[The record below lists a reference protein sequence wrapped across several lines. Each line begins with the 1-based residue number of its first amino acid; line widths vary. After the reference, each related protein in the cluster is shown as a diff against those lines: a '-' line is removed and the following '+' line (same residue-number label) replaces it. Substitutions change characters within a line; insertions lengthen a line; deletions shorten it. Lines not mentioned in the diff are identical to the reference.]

1 MKQKL
6 LKMQNLKTTL
16 KLLSSILTTL
26 IFFVNLAT
34 ISAQDNNQNFKKIKI
49 DGLAAVVG
57 DFVILDSDIDK
68 TLIDLQ
74 SQGVNTGNL
83 DRCSLLGKLMED
95 KLYAHHAE
103 QDSLEVDSQQIFN
116 YVDQTI
122 EYFVSQLGDIDKVLE
137 FYKKE
142 DEQSFRQE
150 LYEINKVNQLSQKM
164 QSTIVDEIEITPE
177 EVKQFFNSIPK
188 HELPVF
194 GAELEISQIVV
205 KPEVSD
211 EERKKVVDRLES
223 IKDDVVINGSS
234 FATKAIL
241 YSQDP
246 GSRST
251 GGKYTLNRNR
261 PQMVKEFR
269 DVAYRLR
276 EGEISDPFETDFG
289 WHIVKVDRIRGQEVD
304 VRHILLVPEIT
315 PAAMSEAK
323 KKIDLIR
330 KRILDQEL
338 TFQEAAKSFSDEKAT
353 KNNGGVLINP
363 TTGDTR
369 FELTKIDP
377 VLYNQIQ
384 RLNDN
389 EVSAPLLESD
399 RQGNQSYKIIKV
411 SNRFDEHTADY
422 SQDYIKIKELALK
435 EKQLNAIQKW
445 MNEKIIDTYISVNDD
460 SRDCNFT
467 NKWLKN

>member
-1 MKQKL
+1 
-6 LKMQNLKTTL
+6 MQRKITSFS
-16 KLLSSILTTL
+16 LLSKAAFTL
-26 IFFVNLAT
+26 ILLFCNTL
-34 ISAQDNNQNFKKIKI
+34 SSQQKIKI

-57 DFVILDSDIDK
+57 DFIILDSDIDK

-74 SQGVNTGNL
+74 SQGVATDNL
-83 DRCSLLGKLMED
+83 DKCSLLGKLMED

-103 QDSLEVDSQQIFN
+103 QDSLEIDNQQIFN

-122 EYFVSQLGDIDKVLE
+122 EYFINQLGDIDKVLE

-142 DEQSFRQE
+142 DEQTFRQE
-150 LYEINKVNQLSQKM
+150 LFEINKVNQLSQKM
-164 QSTIVDEIEITPE
+164 QSKIVDEIEITPE
-177 EVKQFFNSIPK
+177 EVKQFFNNIPRYD
-188 HELPVF
+188 LPIF

-205 KPEVSD
+205 KPEVS
-211 EERKKVVDRLES
+211 ETEKNKVIDRLES
-223 IKDDVVINGSS
+223 IRDDVVINGSS

-269 DVAYRLR
+269 DVAYRLK
-276 EGEISDPFETDFG
+276 ENEVSEPFETEFG

-304 VRHILLVPEIT
+304 VRHILLTPEIS
-315 PAAMSEAK
+315 PDAMAEAK
-323 KKIDLIR
+323 KKVDLIR
-330 KRILDQEL
+330 KRIVDGEL
-338 TFQEAAKSFSDEKAT
+338 TFQEAAKSFSDEKST

-384 RLNDN
+384 RLGDN
-389 EVSAPLLESD
+389 EISSPLLEQD
-399 RQGNQSYKIIKV
+399 RQGNQSYKLIMV
-411 SNRFDEHTADY
+411 SDRFDEHVADY
-422 SQDYIKIKELALK
+422 SKDFIKIKELALK

-445 MNEKIIDTYISVNDD
+445 MNEKIIDTYISVNDQNKQ
-460 SRDCNFT
+460 CNFA

>member
-1 MKQKL
+1 
-6 LKMQNLKTTL
+6 MQRKITSFS
-16 KLLSSILTTL
+16 LLSKAAFTL
-26 IFFVNLAT
+26 ILLFCSTL
-34 ISAQDNNQNFKKIKI
+34 SSQQKIKI

-57 DFVILDSDIDK
+57 DFIILDSDIDK

-74 SQGVNTGNL
+74 SQGVATDNL
-83 DRCSLLGKLMED
+83 DKCSLLGKLMED

-103 QDSLEVDSQQIFN
+103 QDSLEIDNQQIFN

-122 EYFVSQLGDIDKVLE
+122 DYFVSQLGDIDKVLE

-142 DEQSFRQE
+142 DEQTFRQE
-150 LYEINKVNQLSQKM
+150 LFEINKVNQLSQKM
-164 QSTIVDEIEITPE
+164 QSKIVDEIEITPE
-177 EVKQFFNSIPK
+177 EVKQFFNNIPRYD
-188 HELPVF
+188 LPIF

-205 KPEVSD
+205 KPEVS
-211 EERKKVVDRLES
+211 EAEKNKVIDRLES
-223 IKDDVVINGSS
+223 IRNDVVVNGSS

-269 DVAYRLR
+269 DVAYRLK
-276 EGEISDPFETDFG
+276 ENEVSEPFETEFG

-304 VRHILLVPEIT
+304 VRHILLTPEIS
-315 PAAMSEAK
+315 PDAMAEAK

-330 KRILDQEL
+330 KRVVDGEL
-338 TFQEAAKSFSDEKAT
+338 TFQEAAKSFSDEKST

-384 RLNDN
+384 RLGDN
-389 EVSAPLLESD
+389 EISSPLLEQD
-399 RQGNQSYKIIKV
+399 RQGNQSYKLIMV
-411 SNRFDEHTADY
+411 SDRFDEHVADY
-422 SQDYIKIKELALK
+422 SKDYIKIKELALK
-435 EKQLNAIQKW
+435 EKQLTAIQKW
-445 MNEKIIDTYISVNDD
+445 MNEKIIDTYISVNDQNKQ
-460 SRDCNFT
+460 CNFA

>member
-1 MKQKL
+1 
-6 LKMQNLKTTL
+6 MQRKITSFS
-16 KLLSSILTTL
+16 LLSKAAFTL
-26 IFFVNLAT
+26 ILLFCSTL
-34 ISAQDNNQNFKKIKI
+34 SSQQKIKI

-57 DFVILDSDIDK
+57 DFIILDSDIDK

-74 SQGVNTGNL
+74 SQGVATDNL
-83 DRCSLLGKLMED
+83 DKCSLLGKLMED

-103 QDSLEVDSQQIFN
+103 QDSLEIDNQQIFN

-122 EYFVSQLGDIDKVLE
+122 DYFVSQLGDIDKVLE

-142 DEQSFRQE
+142 DEQTFRQE
-150 LYEINKVNQLSQKM
+150 LFEINKVNQLSQKM
-164 QSTIVDEIEITPE
+164 QSKIVDEIEITPE
-177 EVKQFFNSIPK
+177 EVKQFFNNIPRYD
-188 HELPVF
+188 LPIF

-205 KPEVSD
+205 KPEVS
-211 EERKKVVDRLES
+211 EAEKKKVIDRLES
-223 IKDDVVINGSS
+223 IRDDVVINGSS

-269 DVAYRLR
+269 DVAYRLK
-276 EGEISDPFETDFG
+276 ENEVSEPFETEFG

-304 VRHILLVPEIT
+304 VRHILLTPEIS
-315 PAAMSEAK
+315 PDAMAEAK
-323 KKIDLIR
+323 KKVDLIR
-330 KRILDQEL
+330 KRVVDGEL
-338 TFQEAAKSFSDEKAT
+338 TFQEAAKSFSDEKST

-384 RLNDN
+384 RLGDN
-389 EVSAPLLESD
+389 EISSPLLEKD
-399 RQGNQSYKIIKV
+399 RQGNQSYKLIMV
-411 SNRFDEHTADY
+411 SDRFDEHVADY
-422 SQDYIKIKELALK
+422 SKDYIKIKELALK
-435 EKQLNAIQKW
+435 EKQLTAIQKW
-445 MNEKIIDTYISVNDD
+445 MNEKIIDTYISVNDQNKQ
-460 SRDCNFT
+460 CNFA

>member
-1 MKQKL
+1 
-6 LKMQNLKTTL
+6 MQRKITSFS
-16 KLLSSILTTL
+16 LLSKAAFTL
-26 IFFVNLAT
+26 ILLFCSTL
-34 ISAQDNNQNFKKIKI
+34 SSQQKIKI

-57 DFVILDSDIDK
+57 DFIILDSDIDK

-74 SQGVNTGNL
+74 SQGVATDNL
-83 DRCSLLGKLMED
+83 DKCSLLGKLMED

-103 QDSLEVDSQQIFN
+103 QDSLEIDNQQIFN

-122 EYFVSQLGDIDKVLE
+122 DYFISQLGDIDKVLE

-142 DEQSFRQE
+142 DEQTFRQE
-150 LYEINKVNQLSQKM
+150 LFEINKVNQLSQKM
-164 QSTIVDEIEITPE
+164 QSKIVDEIEITPE
-177 EVKQFFNSIPK
+177 EVKQFFNKIPRYD
-188 HELPVF
+188 LPIF

-205 KPEVSD
+205 KPEVS
-211 EERKKVVDRLES
+211 EAEKKKVIDRLES
-223 IKDDVVINGSS
+223 IRDDVVINGSS

-269 DVAYRLR
+269 DVAYRLK
-276 EGEISDPFETDFG
+276 ENEVSEPFETEFG

-304 VRHILLVPEIT
+304 VRHILLTPEIS
-315 PAAMSEAK
+315 PDAMAEAK
-323 KKIDLIR
+323 KKVDLIR
-330 KRILDQEL
+330 KRVVDGEL
-338 TFQEAAKSFSDEKAT
+338 TFQEAAKSFSDEKST

-384 RLNDN
+384 RLGDN
-389 EVSAPLLESD
+389 EISSPLLEKD
-399 RQGNQSYKIIKV
+399 RQGNQSYKLIMV
-411 SNRFDEHTADY
+411 SDRFDEHVADY
-422 SQDYIKIKELALK
+422 SKDYIKIKELALK
-435 EKQLNAIQKW
+435 EKQLTAIQKW
-445 MNEKIIDTYISVNDD
+445 MNEKIIDTYISVNDQNKQ
-460 SRDCNFT
+460 CNFA

>member
-1 MKQKL
+1 MQRKITSFSLISKAVLILIL
-6 LKMQNLKTTL
+6 LFCNT
-16 KLLSSILTTL
+16 LSS
-26 IFFVNLAT
+26 
-34 ISAQDNNQNFKKIKI
+34 QQKIKI

-74 SQGVNTGNL
+74 SQGVATDNL
-83 DRCSLLGKLMED
+83 DKCSLLGKLMED

-103 QDSLEVDSQQIFN
+103 QDSLEIDNQQIFN

-122 EYFVSQLGDIDKVLE
+122 DYFISQLGDIDKVLE

-142 DEQSFRQE
+142 DEQTFRQE
-150 LYEINKVNQLSQKM
+150 LFEINKVNQLSQKM
-164 QSTIVDEIEITPE
+164 QSKIVDEIEITPE
-177 EVKQFFNSIPK
+177 EVKQFFNNIPRYD
-188 HELPVF
+188 LPIF

-205 KPEVSD
+205 KPEVS
-211 EERKKVVDRLES
+211 EVEKKKVIDRLES
-223 IKDDVVINGSS
+223 IRDDVVVNGSS

-269 DVAYRLR
+269 DVAYRLK
-276 EGEISDPFETDFG
+276 ENEVSEPFETEFG
-289 WHIVKVDRIRGQEVD
+289 WHIIKVDRIRGQEVD
-304 VRHILLVPEIT
+304 VRHILLTPEIS
-315 PAAMSEAK
+315 PDAMAEAK
-323 KKIDLIR
+323 KKVDLIR
-330 KRILDQEL
+330 KRVVDGEL
-338 TFQEAAKSFSDEKAT
+338 TFQEAAKSFSDEKST

-377 VLYNQIQ
+377 VMYNQIQ
-384 RLNDN
+384 RLGDN
-389 EVSAPLLESD
+389 EISSPLLEQD
-399 RQGNQSYKIIKV
+399 RQGNQSYKLIMV
-411 SNRFDEHTADY
+411 SDRFDEHVADY
-422 SQDYIKIKELALK
+422 SKDYIKIKELALK
-435 EKQLNAIQKW
+435 EKQLTAIQKW
-445 MNEKIIDTYISVNDD
+445 MNEKIIDTYISVNDQNKQ
-460 SRDCNFT
+460 CNFA

>member
-1 MKQKL
+1 
-6 LKMQNLKTTL
+6 MQRKITSFS
-16 KLLSSILTTL
+16 LLSKTAFTL
-26 IFFVNLAT
+26 ILLFCSSL
-34 ISAQDNNQNFKKIKI
+34 SSQQKIKI

-57 DFVILDSDIDK
+57 DFIILDSDIDK

-74 SQGVNTGNL
+74 SQGVATDNL
-83 DRCSLLGKLMED
+83 DKCSLLGKLMED

-103 QDSLEVDSQQIFN
+103 QDSLEIDNQQIFN

-122 EYFVSQLGDIDKVLE
+122 DYFISQLGDIDKVLE

-142 DEQSFRQE
+142 DEQAFRQE
-150 LYEINKVNQLSQKM
+150 LFEINKVNQLSQKM
-164 QSTIVDEIEITPE
+164 QSKIVDEIEITPE
-177 EVKQFFNSIPK
+177 EVKQFFNNIPRYD
-188 HELPVF
+188 LPIF

-205 KPEVSD
+205 KPEVS
-211 EERKKVVDRLES
+211 EAEKKKVIDRLES
-223 IKDDVVINGSS
+223 IRDDVVVNGSS

-269 DVAYRLR
+269 DVAYRLK
-276 EGEISDPFETDFG
+276 ENEVSEPFETEFG

-304 VRHILLVPEIT
+304 VRHILLTPEIS
-315 PAAMSEAK
+315 PDAMAEAK
-323 KKIDLIR
+323 KKVDLIR
-330 KRILDQEL
+330 KRVVDGEL
-338 TFQEAAKSFSDEKAT
+338 SFQEAAKSFSDEKST

-384 RLNDN
+384 RLGDN
-389 EVSAPLLESD
+389 EISSPLLEQD
-399 RQGNQSYKIIKV
+399 RQGNQSYKLIMV
-411 SNRFDEHTADY
+411 SDRFDEHVADY
-422 SQDYIKIKELALK
+422 SKDYIKIKELALK
-435 EKQLNAIQKW
+435 EKQLTAIQKW
-445 MNEKIIDTYISVNDD
+445 MNEKIIDTYISVNDQNKQ
-460 SRDCNFT
+460 CNFA

>member
-1 MKQKL
+1 MQRKITSFSLISKAAFTLIL
-6 LKMQNLKTTL
+6 LFCST
-16 KLLSSILTTL
+16 LSS
-26 IFFVNLAT
+26 
-34 ISAQDNNQNFKKIKI
+34 QQKIKI

-57 DFVILDSDIDK
+57 DFIILDSDIDK

-74 SQGVNTGNL
+74 SQGVTTDNL
-83 DRCSLLGKLMED
+83 DKCSLLGKLMED

-103 QDSLEVDSQQIFN
+103 QDSLEIDNQQIFN

-122 EYFVSQLGDIDKVLE
+122 DYFISQLGDIDKVLE

-142 DEQSFRQE
+142 DEQTFRQE
-150 LYEINKVNQLSQKM
+150 LFEINKVNQLSQKM
-164 QSTIVDEIEITPE
+164 QSKIVDEIEITPE
-177 EVKQFFNSIPK
+177 EVKQFFNNIPRYD
-188 HELPVF
+188 LPIF

-205 KPEVSD
+205 KPEVS
-211 EERKKVVDRLES
+211 EAEKKKVIDRLES
-223 IKDDVVINGSS
+223 IRDDVVINGSS

-269 DVAYRLR
+269 DVAYRLK
-276 EGEISDPFETDFG
+276 ENEVSEPFETEFG

-304 VRHILLVPEIT
+304 VRHILLTPEIS
-315 PAAMSEAK
+315 PDAMAEAK
-323 KKIDLIR
+323 KKVDLIR
-330 KRILDQEL
+330 KRVVDGEL
-338 TFQEAAKSFSDEKAT
+338 TFQEAAKSFSDEKST

-384 RLNDN
+384 RLGDN
-389 EVSAPLLESD
+389 EISSPLLEKD
-399 RQGNQSYKIIKV
+399 RQGNQSYKLIMV
-411 SNRFDEHTADY
+411 SDRFDEHVADY
-422 SQDYIKIKELALK
+422 SKDYIKIKELALK
-435 EKQLNAIQKW
+435 EKQLTAIQKW
-445 MNEKIIDTYISVNDD
+445 MNEKIIDTYISVNDQNKQ
-460 SRDCNFT
+460 CNFA